1 MLCTNLLC
9 TKNCAG
15 NEGYSMTENKI
26 ILEENKNYYERFSL
40 AVERIRMIHTELW
53 DQSVTLA
60 DKHLNSYF
68 IKTSYFALQL
78 SEIYNLSKNNILKTL
93 TESELF
99 HLNQG
104 LYEDIDPA
112 KYETSYTN
120 PAYAVKRFGA
130 ETGLYLSALYAELH
144 SNIPNAIEE
153 RLFNLTTIFELFIEI

>member
-1 MLCTNLLC
+1 
-9 TKNCAG
+9 
-15 NEGYSMTENKI
+15 MTENKI

-78 SEIYNLSKNNILKTL
+78 NEIYNLSKNNILKTL

-112 KYETSYTN
+112 SMRQVTPTPHMRLNALVPRPVCISVLSMQSFTAIFLMLSKN
-120 PAYAVKRFGA
+120 GFLILQ
-130 ETGLYLSALYAELH
+130 LYLSFLLRY
-144 SNIPNAIEE
+144 
-153 RLFNLTTIFELFIEI
+153 TIFLRTLTANRNR

>member
-99 HLNQG
+99 ISIKGSMKILTLQSMRQVTPTPHMRLNA
-104 LYEDIDPA
+104 LVPRPVCI
-112 KYETSYTN
+112 S
-120 PAYAVKRFGA
+120 V
-130 ETGLYLSALYAELH
+130 LSMQ
-144 SNIPNAIEE
+144 SFTAIF
-153 RLFNLTTIFELFIEI
+153 LMLSKNGF